1 MDQVST
7 QTLAQYGAI
16 GVVAAILI
24 GLVVLV
30 FKQIITHILKQN
42 DLHQTQQQANQAKT
56 LESLHAIGQALQNL
70 NNSINRFQV
79 DTRRDIVE
87 MVREEVT
94 VAGSR
99 AHRTRPR
106 DG

>member
-1 MDQVST
+1 MEVPT

-16 GVVAAILI
+16 GVVAAIVL

-30 FKQIITHILKQN
+30 FRQLITHILKQN
-42 DLHQTQQQANQAKT
+42 ERHQDQQAEHQAKT
-56 LESLHAIGQALQNL
+56 LESLHAIGQAIHTLTT
-70 NNSINRFQV
+70 SINRFEIDV
-79 DTRRDIVE
+79 RREVVE
-87 MVREEVT
+87 MVHTEVT